1 MQGLRYFKR
10 SINLKKYYF
19 LSSFLIAF
27 DLFTKYFVRN
37 SINSSYFFLNEFFG
51 LEVTYNTGIA
61 WGMLSGHAGYTLI
74 LSVCVSI
81 WLVREIYNKNDESLL
96 FPLFLILSG
105 AFGNIIERVYGLVIG
120 NGGKVTDFIVLGPI
134 PNFNVADSLISVG
147 LACLLFGEL
156 KSQK

>member
-1 MQGLRYFKR
+1 M
-10 SINLKKYYF
+10 
-19 LSSFLIAF
+19 
-27 DLFTKYFVRN
+27 
-37 SINSSYFFLNEFFG
+37 
-51 LEVTYNTGIA
+51 A
-61 WGMLSGHAGYTLI
+61 WGFEFGGKAG
-74 LSVCVSI
+74 
-81 WLVREIYNKNDESLL
+81 K
-96 FPLFLILSG
+96 LFLTLFRVVAVVGIIYWLRNTIKRNAPTIVVLAIALVLSG